1 MASIAADELAG
12 SASVAGVPGA
22 AATLGTAIGATLLTT
37 GGFGRHRRRSFLT
50 GYGAGALGAAAAVVA
65 LAAGSLAGLVVALA
79 FVGVGNA
86 ANQIARFVNADIS
99 PPARKAAAVSLIV
112 WAGTVGSVAGPA
124 LIGPAGSVA
133 TGLGW
138 RPSAGGLVVAAAAM
152 GGALLAHAFF
162 LRPDPSSLAV
172 ATADPTGRLVGG
184 GFALPAVRLA
194 TVALVG
200 AQAVMILVMT
210 ATPVHL
216 VHAGAGL
223 GVVGA
228 VMSAHTVGMFAF
240 SPLTGRLADR
250 VGVFPVLVSGLALE
264 ALAVLTAA
272 PAAGAAFSGAALFL
286 LGLGWNATFVAG
298 SALLA
303 GAVPGAARVQGRVD
317 TLTWSAS
324 AVVSLLSG
332 LLLEA
337 GGYRTVALAGL
348 LLALGVTADVGRRR
362 VVAAART

>member
-1 MASIAADELAG
+1 M
-12 SASVAGVPGA
+12 
-22 AATLGTAIGATLLTT
+22 
-37 GGFGRHRRRSFLT
+37 
-50 GYGAGALGAAAAVVA
+50 
-65 LAAGSLAGLVVALA
+65 
-79 FVGVGNA
+79 
-86 ANQIARFVNADIS
+86 
-99 PPARKAAAVSLIV
+99 SLIV

-124 LIGPAGSVA
+124 LIGPAGSLA
-133 TGLGW
+133 AGLGW
-138 RPSAGGLVVAAAAM
+138 RPSAGGLLVAAAAM
-152 GGALLAHAFF
+152 GGALLTHAVL
-162 LRPDPSSLAV
+162 LRPDPSSLTVAV
-172 ATADPTGRLVGG
+172 ADPAGDAAGG
-184 GFALPAVRLA
+184 GFAVPAVRLA
-194 TVALVG
+194 AVALVG

-216 VHAGAGL
+216 VHTGAGL

-272 PAAGAAFSGAALFL
+272 AAGGAVFSGAALFL

-303 GAVPGAARVQGRVD
+303 RAAPGAAGLQGRVD

-337 GGYRTVALAGL
+337 GGYPTVALAGL
-348 LLALGVTADVGRRR
+348 LLALGVAAAVGRRR
-362 VVAAART
+362 VAAAAPT